1 MKMLK
6 NFKAKTVLFALVSS
20 LLFSACNTKN
30 IEEKNIVEKVVLE
43 NNKFQALELN
53 NITVKNSEKV
63 AFISFER
70 DSKMHGNLGCNNFF
84 GSYKVKDNEI
94 NLGQVGST

>member
-1 MKMLK
+1 MFKI
-6 NFKAKTVLFALVSS
+6 FKAKTVLFALVSS

-53 NITVKNSEKV
+53 NITVKNGEKV
-63 AFISFER
+63 AFISFES
-70 DSKMHGNLGCNNFF
+70 DSKMYGNLGCNNFF
-84 GSYKVKDNEI
+84 GSYKVNKNEKK
-94 NLGQVGST
+94 